1 MRLQAC
7 LLSHFSFSFGF
18 LGLRYNSPDGC
29 RCTFEYSWD
38 RCAAALV
45 MFDLVWVMSR
55 SWCFLITFRTPF
67 FGLSLWWFFTYFDL
81 FGFWIII
88 QSPNASFGSSQLVS
102 HFGEGWNMAIL
113 KPAGTSRHADS
124 NTEDFRWGGS
134 LCLHQRVN
142 EAADLL
148 HRSSTLLRLWA
159 LHMELLR
166 NLCLDRQALPP
177 PHRFVRRVTRT
188 ASTVPSASGKANL
201 GSPRRSS
208 T

>member
-1 MRLQAC
+1 
-7 LLSHFSFSFGF
+7 
-18 LGLRYNSPDGC
+18 
-29 RCTFEYSWD
+29 
-38 RCAAALV
+38 

-159 LHMELLR
+159 LDMELLR

-177 PHRFVRRVTRT
+177 LTGLYAVWRGRHQLSQVQVARQILGVREDQALTHRSWFHH
-188 ASTVPSASGKANL
+188 
-201 GSPRRSS
+201 GSFWGDFARWIFSS
-208 T
+208 LQ